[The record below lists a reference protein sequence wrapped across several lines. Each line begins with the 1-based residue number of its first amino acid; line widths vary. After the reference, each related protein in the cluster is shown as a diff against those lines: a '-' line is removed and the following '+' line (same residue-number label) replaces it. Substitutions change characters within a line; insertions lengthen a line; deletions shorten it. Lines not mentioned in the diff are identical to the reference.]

1 MKRLAIGSQAMR
13 YWFSNSREPKDWDFI
28 QPLSKSSRNTR
39 EMQFYWVPSFQ
50 YILNNNKDDKF
61 VEPDFLY
68 TIKMSHAAWDINWDK
83 TMKDILFLKG
93 KGCKLD
99 RTLFDML
106 YKEWEILHGKKKVK
120 MDVDNKD
127 FFKGNIKRKYDHEW
141 LHEQF
146 MFGDRPLN
154 EKIREDLNSPL
165 CSEILWNKL
174 SKLQKLKCAS
184 EELMVLT
191 AERYIFVDEPN
202 KPMPL
207 QIAKTKM
214 LKKMITSTTSGW
226 FNFFLIDNFEEI
238 RTMYSEHFKQK
249 IDIINQLNK
258 GEE

>member
-1 MKRLAIGSQAMR
+1 MQRLAIGSQAMR

-28 QPLSKSSRNTR
+28 QPLSKTNKNTK
-39 EMQFYWVPSFQ
+39 EVQFYWVPSFQ
-50 YILNNNKDDKF
+50 YILDNNKDDKF
-61 VEPDFLY
+61 VDPDFLY
-68 TIKMSHAAWDINWDK
+68 TIKMSHVAWDINWDK
-83 TMKDILFLKG
+83 TMKDILFLKE

-99 RTLFDML
+99 KNLFNML

-120 MDVDNKD
+120 MDVENDD
-127 FFKGNIKRKYDHEW
+127 FFKENIKRKYDHEW

-165 CSEILWNKL
+165 CSEILWNNL

-191 AERYIFVDEPN
+191 AERYIFVDELN

-214 LKKMITSTTSGW
+214 LKKMITNTTSGW
-226 FNFFLIDNFEEI
+226 FNRFLIDNFDVL
-238 RTMYSEHFKQK
+238 RTMYNEHFKQK
-249 IDIINQLNK
+249 IDIIKERNDC
-258 GEE
+258 